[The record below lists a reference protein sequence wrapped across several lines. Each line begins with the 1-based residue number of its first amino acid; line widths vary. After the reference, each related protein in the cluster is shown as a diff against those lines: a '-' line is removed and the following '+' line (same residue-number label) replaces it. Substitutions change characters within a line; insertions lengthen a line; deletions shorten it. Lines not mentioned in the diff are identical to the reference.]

1 MRQISSHVSQ
11 RLPRLFRELLPRA
24 AAGLPIALSACAVQN
39 SPPPL
44 GPHALAER
52 LSPILQASQEQG
64 MRWGIV
70 IATQDGKVL
79 FSRNPNGRFIP
90 ASNTKLFTTAAAM
103 AELAKLDQEAAEH
116 PTTLLLAPRPHG
128 APDLILR
135 GSGDA
140 VLSDNAACQT
150 DCLKTLADALSAKR
164 LRRIHA
170 IIADD
175 QLFADERWGDGWSW
189 NNLPTQWG
197 TAVSALTLNDNV
209 AGLAVQPGTHPGDRP
224 LPKWSA
230 PDEGLTLVNQALTVP
245 DGKPELSLEKKP
257 GDTRVVLTGT
267 LPAGVP
273 VQTLKIGLDDPALSA
288 ARHFR
293 SLLREAGIRVQDI
306 QVRHRLTK
314 TAADTPAP
322 DTRIL
327 ATLPAPDLKD
337 DIRHLLKVSQN
348 LHAEL
353 LLRRLALIH
362 GNGSAEDGLTE
373 RRQVLTALGLPAAGF
388 SLYDGSGMSPYNRV
402 TPQTV
407 IQLLRLADRQPWGA
421 DWRDDL
427 PLAGRDGTL
436 AHRFIGTP
444 VAGHLHAKTGTLAA
458 THSLSGYLQT
468 TRDQILLITIFANDI
483 PDDLPHP
490 TKIMDDLVTAV
501 AEAE

>member
-1 MRQISSHVSQ
+1 MRQIPSHAPH
-11 RLPRLFRELLPRA
+11 RLPRLFRKLLSCA
-24 AAGLPIALSACAVQN
+24 AAGLPIALSACAVQ
-39 SPPPL
+39 SAPPPL
-44 GPHALAER
+44 SPHALAKR
-52 LSPILQASQEQG
+52 LSPILQTSQKQG
-64 MRWGIV
+64 VRWGIV
-70 IATQDGKVL
+70 IATQDGKIL
-79 FSRNPNGRFIP
+79 FSRNANGRFVP

-103 AELAKLDQEAAEH
+103 AEFAELDHAAAEH
-116 PTTLLLAPRPHG
+116 PTTLLLAPRRHG

-140 VLSDNAACQT
+140 VLSDDAACKT
-150 DCLKTLADALSAKR
+150 DCLKTLADAVSAKG
-164 LRRIHA
+164 LRHIHA

-197 TAVSALTLNDNV
+197 TAVSALTLNNNV
-209 AGLAVQPGTHPGDRP
+209 AELTIEPGTHPGDRP
-224 LPKWSA
+224 SPHWSA
-230 PDEGLTLVNQALTVP
+230 PDGGLTLVNQALTVP
-245 DGKPELSLEKKP
+245 DGKSELSLEKKP
-257 GDTRVVLTGT
+257 GDNRVILTGT
-267 LPAGVP
+267 LPIGAP

-293 SLLREAGIRVQDI
+293 SLLRETGIRVQTV

-314 TAADTPAP
+314 TALDTPVQDA
-322 DTRIL
+322 RVL
-327 ATLPAPDLKD
+327 ATLPVPDLKD

-353 LLRRLALIH
+353 ILRRLALVH
-362 GNGSAEDGLTE
+362 GNGSTEDGLTE
-373 RRQVLTALGLPAAGF
+373 RKQVLTTLGLPAAGF

-407 IQLLRLADRQPWGA
+407 IQLLRLANLQPWRA

-427 PLAGRDGTL
+427 PLAAQDGTL
-436 AHRFIGTP
+436 EHRFIGTP

-468 TRDQILLITIFANDI
+468 THGQTLLIALFANDI

-490 TKIMDDLVTAV
+490 TKIMDDLVSAV

>member
-1 MRQISSHVSQ
+1 MRQLSNHAPGFSS
-11 RLPRLFRELLPRA
+11 RLSRKLLPYA

-52 LSPILQASQEQG
+52 LSPILQTSQDQG

-79 FSRNPNGRFIP
+79 FSRNPSGRFIP

-103 AELAKLDQEAAEH
+103 AELAELDHEAAEH
-116 PTTLLLAPRPHG
+116 PTTLLLAPRRHG
-128 APDLILR
+128 TPDLILR

-150 DCLKTLADALSAKR
+150 DCLKTLADAVAAKG

-197 TAVSALTLNDNV
+197 TAVSALTLNDNT
-209 AGLAVQPGTHPGDRP
+209 AELTVQPGIYPGDQP

-230 PDEGLTLVNQALTVP
+230 PDEGLMLVNQALTVP
-245 DGKPELSLEKKP
+245 DGKPELGLEKKP

-267 LPAGVP
+267 LPIGAP
-273 VQTLKIGLDDPALSA
+273 VQTLKIGIDDPALSA

-293 SLLREAGIRVQDI
+293 SLLREAGIRVQTI

-314 TAADTPAP
+314 TAVDTPGA
-322 DTRIL
+322 DARIL

-353 LLRRLALIH
+353 LLRRLALVH
-362 GNGSAEDGLTE
+362 GNGSVEDGIAE
-373 RRQVLTALGLPAAGF
+373 RKQVLTTLGLPAAGF

-402 TPQTV
+402 TPQTI
-407 IQLLRLADRQPWGA
+407 IQLLRLSNNQPWGA

-427 PLAGRDGTL
+427 PLATRDGTL
-436 AHRFIGTP
+436 AHRFIGTS
-444 VAGHLHAKTGTLAA
+444 VADHLHAKTGTLAA

-468 TRDQILLITIFANDI
+468 TRGQTLLIAIFANDI

>member
-1 MRQISSHVSQ
+1 MSSYLPQ
-11 RLPRLFRELLPRA
+11 RLPRLFHKLLSCT
-24 AAGLPIALSACAVQN
+24 AAGLPVLLSACAVQRT
-39 SPPPL
+39 PPPL
-44 GPHALAER
+44 GPHALAKK
-52 LSPILQASQEQG
+52 LSPILQPSQDQG
-64 MRWGIV
+64 VRWGIV
-70 IATQDGKVL
+70 IASEDGTIL
-79 FSRNPNGRFIP
+79 FSRNANGRFIP

-103 AELAKLDQEAAEH
+103 AGLAELNHEAAEH
-116 PTTLLLAPRPHG
+116 PTTLLLAARPHG

-135 GSGDA
+135 GSGDPT
-140 VLSDNAACQT
+140 LSDNAACQT
-150 DCLKTLADALSAKR
+150 GCLQTLANAVSAKG

-197 TAVSALTLNDNV
+197 TAVSALTLNDNT
-209 AGLAVQPGTHPGDRP
+209 AELTVQPGIRLGDRP
-224 LPKWSA
+224 LSKWSA
-230 PDEGLTLVNQALTVP
+230 PDEGLTLLNQALTVP
-245 DGKPELSLEKKP
+245 DGKPELNLEKKP
-257 GDTRVVLTGT
+257 GDTRLVLTGT
-267 LPAGVP
+267 LPADAP

-293 SLLREAGIRVQDI
+293 SLLREAGIRVQSI

-322 DTRIL
+322 AARIL
-327 ATLPAPDLKD
+327 ATLPAPDLKS

-362 GNGSAEDGLTE
+362 GNGSTEDGLTE
-373 RRQVLTALGLPAAGF
+373 RKQVLTTLGLPAAGF

-407 IQLLRLADRQPWGA
+407 IQLLRLAERQPWGA

-427 PLAGRDGTL
+427 PLATRDGTL

-444 VAGHLHAKTGTLAA
+444 VADHLHAKTGTLAA

-468 TRDQILLITIFANDI
+468 TRGQTLLIAIFANDI

-490 TKIMDDLVTAV
+490 TKIMDDLVTTI